1 MITMLF
7 LAIMV
12 ESWEDEEMV
21 WTDDIFEIFLALFRL
36 CFGGGDEEVECVR

>member
-21 WTDDIFEIFLALFRL
+21 WTADIFEIFQLFFRF
-36 CFGGGDEEVECVR
+36 CFGGGDEGGEVR

>member
-21 WTDDIFEIFLALFRL
+21 WTADIFLKIFMIAFFDLRFWWL
-36 CFGGGDEEVECVR
+36 